1 MELTGHIPAV
11 SEQAAL
17 FLLSIALGLPAGILL
32 DAMRL
37 LRVLIPH
44 CAAAVFLEDAL
55 YVFCLMLL
63 HQCFTVMFMHGS
75 LRFYPLLGTLLGL
88 ALYLLTAGTVTGRL
102 LRQLRRLRTRC
113 SRHLHRKSE
122 KNSILQKISKTS

>member
-37 LRVLIPH
+37 LRVLDYIS
-44 CAAAVFLEDAL
+44 AMTDGYAVNL
-55 YVFCLMLL
+55 YQKLK
-63 HQCFTVMFMHGS
+63 GIS
-75 LRFYPLLGTLLGL
+75 L
-88 ALYLLTAGTVTGRL
+88 
-102 LRQLRRLRTRC
+102 
-113 SRHLHRKSE
+113 
-122 KNSILQKISKTS
+122 